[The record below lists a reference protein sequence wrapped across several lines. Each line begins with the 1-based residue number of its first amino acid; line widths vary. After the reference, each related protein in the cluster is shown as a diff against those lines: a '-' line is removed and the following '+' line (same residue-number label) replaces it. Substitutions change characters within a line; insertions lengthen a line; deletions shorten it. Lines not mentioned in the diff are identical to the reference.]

1 MRSFFIPKLTGT
13 HADVLAAIGLA
24 DFLSPLDPRS
34 TVVDLGHSFQI
45 NLSSA
50 LSQESIEALDPSPG
64 YKYLLP
70 KSTDKIP
77 PSLRNDLLLD
87 YQEQKEKAN
96 RQRERE
102 QAKRAGA
109 ELAEEAVADA
119 PVNDFRLYQVLN
131 TLQGDGAT
139 NKMIL
144 TVLQESSW
152 AETVWTALECLANG
166 EPPRVDWESDL
177 VQLFNP
183 QAAKGY
189 ARLKPDST
197 ARGDKTKD
205 AWAEPFTE
213 WLRFRGFFCAAAPF
227 FLGSKSE
234 NIRILTPLPKS
245 ISYRRLASA
254 VSDLRQ
260 ARIFGSAPKID
271 TLGVLKLAEILISSS
286 PAAELAPPKALV
298 DGVVITHYQSMGN
311 AKTVTSTETLA
322 LPGWFELNTANDA
335 EVWLS
340 ILDEHARVLRNLEDR
355 NSDELGML
363 IQYRRF
369 LEHGSSHGI
378 YELLVFLE
386 TYGIFLIRKRAQDS
400 RWRHRQFSLNLLEK
414 ILMPHSDYLAILQ
427 NPGFRALASAI
438 RSATVSAQTLKR
450 NKSRDY
456 REIRY
461 DVLPDLR
468 RKRLLPDTA
477 PFLEAIA
484 DFVATYN
491 AESARRLE
499 QNKPT
504 GIRRVTTEDLQAF
517 VALFQDRKDASLIG
531 ALLCA
536 YATCRESSEPDTPSQ
551 DNTTQPEE

>member
-1 MRSFFIPKLTGT
+1 MHSFIIPKLTGT
-13 HADVLAAIGLA
+13 HADVFAAAGLA
-24 DFLSPLDPRS
+24 DLLSPLDPHS
-34 TVVDLGHSFQI
+34 TIVDLGHSFRV
-45 NLSSA
+45 NLTSA
-50 LSQESIEALDPSPG
+50 VSRESIAALDPSPG
-64 YKYLLP
+64 YRYLLP
-70 KSTDKIP
+70 QPTDTIP
-77 PSLRNDLLLD
+77 PSLPGGMVLD

-102 QAKRAGA
+102 QAKRAGT
-109 ELAEEAVADA
+109 ELAEEAAADA
-119 PVNDFRLYQVLN
+119 PVDDFRLYQVLN
-131 TLQGDGAT
+131 ALQGDGAT
-139 NKMIL
+139 NKMLL
-144 TVLQESSW
+144 TVLHESNWPQTLW
-152 AETVWTALECLANG
+152 AALVSLANG
-166 EPPRVDWESDL
+166 ESPRLNWETDL

-183 QAAKGY
+183 HAAKGY
-189 ARLKPDST
+189 SRLKPDST

-213 WLRFRGFFCAAAPF
+213 WLRFRGFFQAAAPF
-227 FLGSKSE
+227 FLGAKSE

-245 ISYRRLASA
+245 ISYRRIALAVA
-254 VSDLRQ
+254 ALRQ

-271 TLGVLKLAEILISSS
+271 TLGVLKLAQILISSS
-286 PAAELAPPKALV
+286 PPAELAPPNALV
-298 DGVVITHYQSMGN
+298 DGIVITHYQSMGN

-322 LPGWFELNTANDA
+322 LPGWFELNNAGDA
-335 EVWLS
+335 ALWLS
-340 ILDEHARVLRNLEDR
+340 VLEEHSLILRNLEDR

-369 LEHGSSHGI
+369 LEHGGAHGI

-400 RWRHRQFSLNLLEK
+400 RRHRQFSINLLEK

-468 RKRLLPDTA
+468 RKRLLPDSA
-477 PFLEAIA
+477 PFLEAVA

-517 VALFQDRKDASLIG
+517 VALFEDRKDASLIG

-536 YATCRESSEPDTPSQ
+536 YATCRESSDPDAPSQ
-551 DNTTQPEE
+551 DNTTQPEQ